1 MTPHI
6 SFYSIG
12 LDIGLAISHGL
23 PDITHINPY
32 SAGTDFSRQILTI
45 KVDPRTVIV
54 NIFIMAVDP

>member
-12 LDIGLAISHGL
+12 LAIGLAISHGL
-23 PDITHINPY
+23 PDITHNKPY
-32 SAGTDFSRQILTI
+32 SAGTDLTLTI
-45 KVDPRTVIV
+45 QVDPHTVIV